1 MIVSLRDEKT
11 FLLHLTP
18 AQLAWVD
25 GQIQASHPVIR
36 SRREYFQA
44 LIDALQE
51 GNLDA
56 IRTFTV
62 LTAAADVPGS
72 RAVFARKPGDS
83 AKPSARRKNQTGAD
97 QSARALPRRGAASV
111 SKRGANSTH
120 TKTSTEA

>member
-25 GQIQASHPVIR
+25 GQIQASRPMIR
-36 SRREYFQA
+36 SRREYFQFLVNA
-44 LIDALQE
+44 LRE
-51 GNLDA
+51 GNFDA
-56 IRTFTV
+56 IRIFTV
-62 LTAAADVPGS
+62 SAAAPDVPGDG
-72 RAVFARKPGDS
+72 AVFARKPGDS